1 MKQLHLG
8 IHHRVIKHA
17 VPVLGLLLLLTLV
30 ACKKSNG
37 GSGTAPGGDMFAR
50 GTNLSNWFNSYSD
63 PNQYSN
69 RFPAKTLAL
78 IKSSGFTYVRL
89 PIGTSILYNESNPSQ
104 LNAANLTL
112 VDAAINKC
120 IAAGLSVTMDL
131 HSDQGTRIDSLL
143 AADPTY
149 VDKIAAYWK
158 SVAGYFKKYDSSKIA
173 FEVYN
178 EPYAS
183 AAGLTTKD
191 FSWWGPVQEKL
202 VKAIRDVT
210 TAHKIVVGGE
220 GWNSIKGLVQLPV
233 YNYPN
238 IVYVFHIYDPF
249 LFTHQG
255 ATWVGWAPAVLARN
269 VPYPASPE
277 GVAPLA
283 AAASNTEL
291 KDALNWYGSQRYNI
305 DSLDKWIKV
314 AYDWGKAHGVKVI
327 VDEFGSYKTYAPR
340 QSRLN
345 LIGDMRRTFEKY
357 NIGWAMWDCDE
368 GFGWIDYLGNDRNSP
383 VADTGVLQAL
393 GLQ

>member
-1 MKQLHLG
+1 MRIQCCC
-8 IHHRVIKHA
+8 
-17 VPVLGLLLLLTLV
+17 LLLICFGI
-30 ACKKSNG
+30 ACKKSVGN
-37 GSGTAPGGDMFAR
+37 SQPATTSDRFSR

-89 PIGTSILYNESNPSQ
+89 PIGTSVLYNESNPSQ
-104 LNAANLTL
+104 LNTGNLSL
-112 VDAAINKC
+112 VDAAVSHC
-120 IAAGLSVTMDL
+120 IAAGLAVTIDL
-131 HSDQGTRIDSLL
+131 HSDQSNRVDSLL

-149 VDKIAAYWK
+149 SDKIAAYWK
-158 SVAGYFKKYDSSKIA
+158 SMASYFKKYDSAQIA

-178 EPYAS
+178 EPHAS
-183 AAGLTTKD
+183 AAGLTTQK
-191 FSWWGPVQEKL
+191 FNWWGPVQEKL

-210 TAHKIVVGGE
+210 STHKILVGGE
-220 GWNSIKGLVQLPV
+220 GWNSISGLVQLPV

-255 ATWVGWAPAVLARN
+255 ADWTGWQPAMLARN
-269 VPYPASPE
+269 VPYPATPE
-277 GVAPLA
+277 GVAPLV
-283 AAASNTEL
+283 AAASSTEL

-314 AYDWGKAHGVKVI
+314 AYDWGKARNVKVI
-327 VDEFGSYKTYAPR
+327 VNEFGSYKTYAPR

-345 LIGDMRRTFEKY
+345 LIGDMRKTFDKY
-357 NIGWAMWDCDE
+357 GIGWAMWDCDE
-368 GFGWIDYLGNDRNSP
+368 GFGWIDYTGANRNSP
-383 VADTGVLQAL
+383 VADAGVLQAL
-393 GLQ
+393 GL

>member
-1 MKQLHLG
+1 LLVCFG
-8 IHHRVIKHA
+8 I
-17 VPVLGLLLLLTLV
+17 
-30 ACKKSNG
+30 ACKKSVGN
-37 GSGTAPGGDMFAR
+37 SQPATTSDRFSR

-89 PIGTSILYNESNPSQ
+89 PIGTSVLYDESNPSQ
-104 LNAANLTL
+104 LNTGNLSL
-112 VDAAINKC
+112 VDAAVSHC
-120 IAAGLSVTMDL
+120 IAAGLAVTIDL
-131 HSDQGTRIDSLL
+131 HSDQSNRLDSLL

-149 VDKIAAYWK
+149 SDKIAAYWK
-158 SVAGYFKKYDSSKIA
+158 SMASYFKKYDSAQIA

-178 EPYAS
+178 EPHAS
-183 AAGLTTKD
+183 AAGLTTQK
-191 FSWWGPVQEKL
+191 FNWWGPVQEKL

-210 TAHKIVVGGE
+210 STHKILVGGE
-220 GWNSIKGLVQLPV
+220 GWNSISGLVQLPV

-255 ATWVGWAPAVLARN
+255 ADWTGWQPAMLARN
-269 VPYPASPE
+269 VPYPATPE
-277 GVAPLA
+277 GVAPLV
-283 AAASNTEL
+283 AAASSTEL

-314 AYDWGKAHGVKVI
+314 AYDWGKARNVKVI
-327 VDEFGSYKTYAPR
+327 VNEFGSYKTYAPR

-345 LIGDMRRTFEKY
+345 LIGDMRKTFDKY
-357 NIGWAMWDCDE
+357 GIGWAMWDCDE
-368 GFGWIDYLGNDRNSP
+368 GFGWIDYTGANRNSP
-383 VADTGVLQAL
+383 VADAGVLQAL
-393 GLQ
+393 GL